1 MISSF
6 RQVVERCIGHLKGR
20 FRREISLH
28 ILEDIVQNIVSGC
41 ILHNLCVLRNDNVE
55 RFTEE
60 PDDDPN
66 QYPNIFNPAQ
76 TGMDKRQQIVNNLP

>member
-1 MISSF
+1 M
-6 RQVVERCIGHLKGR
+6 
-20 FRREISLH
+20 
-28 ILEDIVQNIVSGC
+28 
-41 ILHNLCVLRNDNVE
+41 
-55 RFTEE
+55 EE